1 MELQTRLRLS
11 FYREIAD
18 INTAHHIRLVQHTV
32 SGKIFVKK
40 ELSIYDL
47 QVFQYL
53 MTENIPGTPKIE
65 ELIEEGNTLY
75 VIEEYI
81 SGNSLEEI
89 LANEGTFSEEKAADY
104 ILRICRILQP
114 LHQQHPPMVHRDL
127 KPSNLILT
135 YDGRLVLV
143 DFNSAKSYHPER
155 SQDTVLFG
163 TAGYAAPEQYGFSP
177 SAPAA
182 DIYALG
188 VLFHKMLT
196 GALPTETNYTGKFPG
211 VIAKCIEIDP
221 KNRYNSVTAF
231 QKAIEKILKPPL
243 TLEQLKIPEK
253 CQGYALPGFRS
264 RKKGYMIGAAI
275 WYFCLVI
282 GCLFMESDNVVGI
295 QLIPYKI
302 ISFIIFFSLTL
313 WLGNYRGIQYYFP
326 LCLHR
331 NRAIRYISIGFFAYV
346 WIFLLMIILAFA
358 VDALA
363 P

>member
-1 MELQTRLRLS
+1 M
-11 FYREIAD
+11 
-18 INTAHHIRLVQHTV
+18 
-32 SGKIFVKK
+32 KK
-40 ELSIYDL
+40 ALSIYDL

-53 MTENIPGTPKIE
+53 MTQKIPGTPKIE
-65 ELIEEGNTLY
+65 ELIEENTTLY

-89 LANEGTFSEEKAADY
+89 LAKEGTFSEEKAADY

-135 YDGRLVLV
+135 YDGRLILV

-196 GALPTETNYTGKFPG
+196 GDLPGEGNYSGKFSG
-211 VIAKCIEIDP
+211 VIAKCIKIDP
-221 KNRYNSVTAF
+221 KNRYDSVASL
-231 QKAIEKILKPPL
+231 QKAIEKIQKPPL
-243 TLEQLKIPEK
+243 TLEQLQIPEK
-253 CQGYALPGFRS
+253 YQGYALPGFRS
-264 RKKGYMIGAAI
+264 RKKGYMIAASI

-295 QLIPYKI
+295 RLIPYQI
-302 ISFIIFFSLTL
+302 ISFLMLFSLTL
-313 WLGNYRGIQYYFP
+313 WLGNYRGIWYYFP
-326 LCLHR
+326 LCRHR
-331 NRAIRYISIGFFAYV
+331 NPVIRFIAIGFFAYV
-346 WIFLLMIILAFA
+346 WIFLMMMILAFIL
-358 VDALA
+358 DAFPA
-363 P
+363 

>member
-89 LANEGTFSEEKAADY
+89 LAKEGSFSEEKAADY

-143 DFNSAKSYHPER
+143 DFNSAKSYHSER

-196 GALPTETNYTGKFPG
+196 GALPTETNYTGKFSG

-221 KNRYNSVTAF
+221 KNRYNSVAAF

-264 RKKGYMIGAAI
+264 RKK
-275 WYFCLVI
+275 VI
-282 GCLFMESDNVVGI
+282 
-295 QLIPYKI
+295 
-302 ISFIIFFSLTL
+302 
-313 WLGNYRGIQYYFP
+313 
-326 LCLHR
+326 
-331 NRAIRYISIGFFAYV
+331 
-346 WIFLLMIILAFA
+346 
-358 VDALA
+358 
-363 P
+363 

>member
-1 MELQTRLRLS
+1 MGSEMC
-11 FYREIAD
+11 
-18 INTAHHIRLVQHTV
+18 IRD
-32 SGKIFVKK
+32 S
-40 ELSIYDL
+40 
-47 QVFQYL
+47 
-53 MTENIPGTPKIE
+53 
-65 ELIEEGNTLY
+65 
-75 VIEEYI
+75 
-81 SGNSLEEI
+81 
-89 LANEGTFSEEKAADY
+89 
-104 ILRICRILQP
+104 
-114 LHQQHPPMVHRDL
+114 
-127 KPSNLILT
+127 
-135 YDGRLVLV
+135 
-143 DFNSAKSYHPER
+143 
-155 SQDTVLFG
+155 
-163 TAGYAAPEQYGFSP
+163 
-177 SAPAA
+177 
-182 DIYALG
+182 
-188 VLFHKMLT
+188 
-196 GALPTETNYTGKFPG
+196 
-211 VIAKCIEIDP
+211 
-221 KNRYNSVTAF
+221 SVTAF

-264 RKKGYMIGAAI
+264 RKKGYMIGATI

-331 NRAIRYISIGFFAYV
+331 NRAIRYIAIGFFAYV

>member
-11 FYREIAD
+11 FYKEIAD
-18 INTAHHIRLVQHTV
+18 IDTAHNIRLVQHTV

-40 ELSIYDL
+40 TLSIYDI

-53 MTENIPGTPKIE
+53 RNHTIPGTPKIE
-65 ELIEEGNTLY
+65 ELIEENTTLY

-104 ILRICRILQP
+104 IIRICQILYP
-114 LHQQHPPMVHRDL
+114 LHQQNPPMVHRDL

-143 DFNSAKSYHPER
+143 DFNSAKAYHSNR

-196 GALPTETNYTGKFPG
+196 GTLPGESNYSGKFSDI
-211 VIAKCIEIDP
+211 IAKCIEIDP
-221 KNRYNSVTAF
+221 KNRYSSVAAF
-231 QKAIEKILKPPL
+231 HKAIEKIQKPPL
-243 TLEQLKIPEK
+243 TLEQPQIPENHL
-253 CQGYALPGFRS
+253 GYALPGFRS
-264 RKKGYMIGAAI
+264 RKKGFMIGASI
-275 WYFCLVI
+275 WYFCLII
-282 GCLFMESDNVVGI
+282 GCLFMESDTVVGI
-295 QLIPYKI
+295 RLVPYKI
-302 ISFIIFFSLTL
+302 ISFLMLFFLTL
-313 WLGNYRGIQYYFP
+313 WLGNYRGIWYYFP
-326 LCLHR
+326 LCRHR
-331 NRAIRYISIGFFAYV
+331 NPVIRFIAIGFFAYV
-346 WIFLLMIILAFA
+346 WIFLMMLILAFIL
-358 VDALA
+358 DML
-363 P
+363 PT

>member
-1 MELQTRLRLS
+1 
-11 FYREIAD
+11 
-18 INTAHHIRLVQHTV
+18 
-32 SGKIFVKK
+32 
-40 ELSIYDL
+40 
-47 QVFQYL
+47 

-89 LANEGTFSEEKAADY
+89 LAKEGSFSEEKAADY

-143 DFNSAKSYHPER
+143 DFNSAKSFHPER
-155 SQDTVLFG
+155 SQDTILFG

-196 GALPTETNYTGKFPG
+196 GALPTETNCTGKFSG

-221 KNRYNSVTAF
+221 KNRYNSVAAF

-264 RKKGYMIGAAI
+264 RKRAFIRSGCI
-275 WYFCLVI
+275 WYFCLAPPSFKWNQTTS
-282 GCLFMESDNVVGI
+282 CWHSK
-295 QLIPYKI
+295 LILYKI
-302 ISFIIFFSLTL
+302 ISLRIHFLRQFCQGSS
-313 WLGNYRGIQYYFP
+313 RGIQYYFP

-331 NRAIRYISIGFFAYV
+331 NRALRYIAIGFFAYV
-346 WIFLLMIILAFA
+346 WIFLLMIILACCGCLHINKICCLCDTSSFQ
-358 VDALA
+358 LFTFTIWI

>member
-11 FYREIAD
+11 FYREIAE
-18 INTAHHIRLVQHTV
+18 INAAHHICLVQHTV

-40 ELSIYDL
+40 ELSIYNL

-53 MTENIPGTPKIE
+53 ITENIPGTPKIE
-65 ELIEEGNTLY
+65 ELIEEGDILY

-81 SGNSLEEI
+81 SGNSLDEI
-89 LANEGTFSEEKAADY
+89 LAKENTFSEDKAADY

-114 LHQQHPPMVHRDL
+114 LHQQHPPIVHRDL
-127 KPSNLILT
+127 KPSNFILT

-143 DFNSAKSYHPER
+143 DFNSAKPYHPER

-182 DIYALG
+182 DIYTLG

-196 GALPTETNYTGKFPG
+196 GVLPGETNYTGKFYS

-221 KNRYNSVTAF
+221 KNRYDSVAAF
-231 QKAIEKILKPPL
+231 QKAIKKIQKPPL
-243 TLEQLKIPEK
+243 ILEPLQIPEK
-253 CQGYALPGFRS
+253 YQGYSLPGFRS

-275 WYFCLVI
+275 WYFCLVL
-282 GCLFMESDNVVGI
+282 GCLFMESDNVADI
-295 QLIPYKI
+295 QFIPYKI
-302 ISFIIFFSLTL
+302 ISFVMFFSLTL
-313 WLGNYRGIQYYFP
+313 WFGNYRGIQYYFP
-326 LCLHR
+326 LCRHR
-331 NRAIRYISIGFFAYV
+331 NRAIRFLAIGFFAYV
-346 WIFLLMIILAFA
+346 WIFLMMIILAFL

-363 P
+363 A

>member
-1 MELQTRLRLS
+1 MELQTRLCLS
-11 FYREIAD
+11 FYKEIAEID
-18 INTAHHIRLVQHTV
+18 TAHNIRLVQHTV
-32 SGKIFVKK
+32 TGKIFVKK
-40 ELSIYDL
+40 ALSIYDL

-53 MTENIPGTPKIE
+53 MTQKIPGTPKIE
-65 ELIEEGNTLY
+65 ELIEENTTLY

-89 LANEGTFSEEKAADY
+89 LAKEGAFSEEKAADY

-114 LHQQHPPMVHRDL
+114 LHQQHPPMIHRDL

-135 YDGRLVLV
+135 YDGRLILV
-143 DFNSAKSYHPER
+143 DFNSAKTYHPER

-196 GALPTETNYTGKFPG
+196 GDLPGEGNYSGKFSG
-211 VIAKCIEIDP
+211 VIAKCIKIDP
-221 KNRYNSVTAF
+221 KNRYDSVASL
-231 QKAIEKILKPPL
+231 QKAIEKIQKPPL
-243 TLEQLKIPEK
+243 TLEQLQIPEK
-253 CQGYALPGFRS
+253 YQGYALPGFRS
-264 RKKGYMIGAAI
+264 RKKGYMIAASI

-295 QLIPYKI
+295 RLIPYQI
-302 ISFIIFFSLTL
+302 ISFLMLFSLTL
-313 WLGNYRGIQYYFP
+313 WLGNYRGIWYYFP
-326 LCLHR
+326 LCRHR
-331 NRAIRYISIGFFAYV
+331 NPVIRFIAIVFFAYV
-346 WIFLLMIILAFA
+346 WIFLMMMILAFIL
-358 VDALA
+358 DALPA
-363 P
+363 

>member
-11 FYREIAD
+11 FYREIAE

-40 ELSIYDL
+40 ALSIYDL

-65 ELIEEGNTLY
+65 ELIEEGDTLY

-81 SGNSLEEI
+81 SGNSLEEV
-89 LANEGTFSEEKAADY
+89 LAKEDTFSEEKAADY

-114 LHQQHPPMVHRDL
+114 LHQQQPPMVHRDL

-196 GALPTETNYTGKFPG
+196 GALPTETNYTGKFSS

-221 KNRYNSVTAF
+221 KNRYDSVAAF

-243 TLEQLKIPEK
+243 TLEQPQIPEK
-253 CQGYALPGFRS
+253 YQGYALPGFRS

-282 GCLFMESDNVVGI
+282 GYLFMESDNVVGI

-326 LCLHR
+326 LCRHR
-331 NRAIRYISIGFFAYV
+331 NRAIRYIAIGFFAYV

>member
-53 MTENIPGTPKIE
+53 MTENILGTPKIE

-143 DFNSAKSYHPER
+143 DFNSAKSYH
-155 SQDTVLFG
+155 S
-163 TAGYAAPEQYGFSP
+163 
-177 SAPAA
+177 
-182 DIYALG
+182 
-188 VLFHKMLT
+188 
-196 GALPTETNYTGKFPG
+196 
-211 VIAKCIEIDP
+211 
-221 KNRYNSVTAF
+221 
-231 QKAIEKILKPPL
+231 
-243 TLEQLKIPEK
+243 
-253 CQGYALPGFRS
+253 
-264 RKKGYMIGAAI
+264 
-275 WYFCLVI
+275 
-282 GCLFMESDNVVGI
+282 
-295 QLIPYKI
+295 
-302 ISFIIFFSLTL
+302 
-313 WLGNYRGIQYYFP
+313 
-326 LCLHR
+326 
-331 NRAIRYISIGFFAYV
+331 
-346 WIFLLMIILAFA
+346 
-358 VDALA
+358 
-363 P
+363 